1 MKHQLPTGATS
12 ARQALGQA
20 LRLPLLGAAMLGT
33 MLLGSVAAH
42 AVSTTVVISEARFRG
57 SNGASD
63 ELVELYNLSDAPVD
77 ISNYVLRG
85 SNASGTTGTRGVV
98 PANTTLNPGRH
109 FLFVGS
115 AYNDGVAGDAT
126 MSGTTDDGGVALF
139 LPDGTTIVDAVGF
152 SAGSAYK
159 EGTALTAQ
167 NVGTPGNIDRSYE
180 RKAGGGQGS
189 KVDTDDNSN
198 DFQSI
203 TPSTPQNLASPAT
216 PSNGSP
222 TNPTGIGLANPSN
235 VDQGGTTLLTVAVT
249 PGTSDGTT
257 PNSTGIT
264 VTGDLSGI
272 GGSATQQ
279 FFDDGTNGD
288 VTAGDNTFSYNAT
301 VAASTAPGSQALPI
315 TITDAQSRTNSAS
328 ITLTVNQV
336 FPASTTVVISEFRSR
351 GAAGTAD
358 EFVELYNLSNAP
370 VDISGYTLQYS
381 SSGGSTPGLR
391 ATVPANVTLPA
402 GQHYLLTA
410 NAGPLTAQ
418 GDANFD
424 AFIADNGGVGLFD
437 AAGNRVDAV
446 GLSPGTQLKE
456 GTALASFPTDNDA
469 ANQSYERLPLTVN
482 NQDTQNNAAD
492 FQLTTSNPQSLKG
505 ATAPVADDVTGSTV
519 TGKPIGIVL
528 TSDTPDATYRIIS
541 GPANGTAVITANS
554 DGLTRLFYRSNS
566 DFPASGSATDTVTFV
581 ATNSGGTDSAPA
593 TATITVTANA
603 VPTANDVSGTVPA
616 GALFVA
622 TLSGSDSNGAAPQ
635 RYGLVTNPSNGTAS
649 IGKGSDGISR
659 LYYRSNPGF
668 VGTDSFTF
676 RAVDNN
682 NVFSDPATATITVT
696 GNAAPTTN
704 DVSGSVPSDTLIG
717 LKLTGTDSDGTIV
730 AYKITR
736 QPTNGRAALS
746 KGSDGV
752 FVLFYR
758 SNPGYTGPDSI
769 GFVAVDNQGARSAQA
784 NAAITVTGTVSS
796 DPKGGSGGKS

>member
-1 MKHQLPTGATS
+1 MG
-12 ARQALGQA
+12 ARQALGA
-20 LRLPLLGAAMLGT
+20 SLRLPLLGAAMLGT

-57 SNGASD
+57 SAGASD
-63 ELVELYNLSDAPVD
+63 ELVELYNLSNAPVD

-85 SNASGTTGTRGVV
+85 SNASGTTGARGIV

-139 LPDGTTIVDAVGF
+139 LPDGTTVVDAVGF

-159 EGTALTAQ
+159 EGTALTAP
-167 NVGTPGNIDRSYE
+167 NVGTAGNVDRSYE

-189 KVDTDDNSN
+189 KVDTDDNSS
-198 DFQSI
+198 DFQLI

-216 PSNGSP
+216 PSNGNP
-222 TNPTGIGLANPSN
+222 TNPTGVGLANPSN

-301 VAASTAPGSQALPI
+301 VAATTAPGSQALPI
-315 TITDAQSRTNSAS
+315 TITDAQSRTNTAS
-328 ITLTVNQV
+328 ISLTVNQV

-358 EFVELYNLSNAP
+358 EFVELYNLSSAP

-381 SSGGSTPGLR
+381 SSGGSTPGVR

-446 GLSPGTQLKE
+446 GLAPGTQLKE
-456 GTALASFPTDNDA
+456 GTALATFPTDNDA
-469 ANQSYERLPLTVN
+469 ANRSYERLPLTVN

-492 FQLTTSNPQSLKG
+492 FQLTTSNPQSLKTP
-505 ATAPVADDVTGSTV
+505 AVAPVANDVTGTTT
-519 TGKPIGIVL
+519 TGKPVGIVL
-528 TSDTPDATYRIIS
+528 TSDTPGATYRITG
-541 GPANGTAVITANS
+541 GPTNGTAVITVNS

-566 DFPASGSATDTVTFV
+566 GFPATGSATDTVTFV

-593 TATITVTANA
+593 TATITVTAAA
-603 VPTANDVSGTVPA
+603 VPTANNVSGTVA
-616 GALFVA
+616 SGALFVA
-622 TLSGSDSNGAAPQ
+622 TLTGSDSNGAPPN
-635 RYGLVTNPSNGTAS
+635 RYGLVTNPANGTAS
-649 IGKGSDGISR
+649 VSKGSDGVSR
-659 LYYRSNPGF
+659 LYYRSTAGF
-668 VGTDSFTF
+668 VGTDTFQF

-682 NVFSDPATATITVT
+682 GAYSDPATATITVT

-704 DVSGSVPSDTLIG
+704 NVSGTVQSDTL
-717 LKLTGTDSDGTIV
+717 LALRLSGTDSDGTIV
-730 AYKITR
+730 GYKITR
-736 QPTNGRAALS
+736 QPANGRAALS

-758 SNPGYTGPDSI
+758 SNAGYTGPDSV

-784 NAAITVTGTVSS
+784 NAAITVTGTPAS
-796 DPKGGSGGKS
+796 DPIKGSGGTS